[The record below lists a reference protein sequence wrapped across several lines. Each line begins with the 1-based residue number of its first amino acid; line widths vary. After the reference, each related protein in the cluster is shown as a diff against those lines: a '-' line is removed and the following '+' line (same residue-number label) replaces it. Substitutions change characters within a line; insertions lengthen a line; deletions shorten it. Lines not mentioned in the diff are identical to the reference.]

1 MCLSLILIGMKAKAA
16 IKYNFY
22 ILGMMFD
29 FDEIVPITY
38 ALLTPSEVTI
48 SCPLFLCAPPPSLWI
63 SEKDFT
69 TNSL

>member
-1 MCLSLILIGMKAKAA
+1 
-16 IKYNFY
+16 
-22 ILGMMFD
+22 MMFD
-29 FDEIVPITY
+29 FDEIAPITY

-48 SCPLFLCAPPPSLWI
+48 SCPLFLWAPPALWI